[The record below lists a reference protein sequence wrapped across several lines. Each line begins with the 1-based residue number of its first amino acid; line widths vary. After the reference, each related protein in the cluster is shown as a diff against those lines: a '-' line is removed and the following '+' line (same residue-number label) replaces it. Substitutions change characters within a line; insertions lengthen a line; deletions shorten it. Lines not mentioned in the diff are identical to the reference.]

1 MIHFLFVR
9 TLAVV
14 CVLGLACV
22 ARGQA
27 VSPYK
32 SPELTSNIF
41 GGDITLPEA
50 DRQAVAT
57 QLALLTRN
65 TLKYDD
71 KGDYAKASRLL
82 GVALRLDPKNRAAIV
97 VNANLEQGAPP
108 EAEKGFN
115 RNDAIKEIRAA
126 AKASVDTKKKPDQ
139 TLGAY
144 LYGAINTVARND
156 DDTFEIEML
165 KRDGIVLDWGF
176 AEGKAAKAPADTRPA
191 PAGKAK
197 LQDKIQGMVVLGRD
211 EGRMFGKIVE
221 IIATKPPTAVRPNT
235 LRQIRVL
242 GNVGEQMRISLEEA
256 SRVVRQRNEKA
267 FNDLHVEISFGD
279 KYSAKDGGSAGC
291 AYTLLLLSM
300 MGEIDLAT
308 DFAITGDVTID
319 GKVRPVGGVYA
330 KIAGAAKDGAKVVV
344 IPTVNASALPD
355 AYLLEGPSALW
366 TAQVFGVETVDDAIK
381 IVQPK
386 RDEKT
391 IEAMKLF
398 DELRTAVG
406 KKPVFTLNQ
415 PEFKEKLAKIRELA
429 PTHLSAQY
437 LQLFASGK
445 GPKTLTLNASISE
458 AMAAIGPMRNGLSGF
473 ADPAF
478 GSRQNLDNARRELTK
493 IDAVVDP
500 ACKPFTK
507 ALADYC
513 VAYNQWNAIEAGED
527 IGAKFRAR
535 EAMRGRIGAVQS
547 ALEKITSDKDSM
559 ARLLRGE

>member
-1 MIHFLFVR
+1 MQSIIVR
-9 TLAVV
+9 ALAVA
-14 CVLGLACV
+14 CVLGLACA
-22 ARGQA
+22 ARGQ
-27 VSPYK
+27 VVTPYK
-32 SPELTSNIF
+32 SPEITSDIF
-41 GGDITLPEA
+41 GGEITLPEA
-50 DRQAVAT
+50 DRKAAAT
-57 QLALLTRN
+57 KLALLARN
-65 TLKYDD
+65 TLKYED

-82 GVALRLDPKNRAAIV
+82 GIALRLDPKNRAAIV

-115 RNDAIKEIRAA
+115 RNDAIKEIRGF
-126 AKASVDTKKKPDQ
+126 AKSSVDTKKKPDQ

-144 LYGAINTVARND
+144 LYGAINTIARND

-165 KRDGIVLDWGF
+165 KRDGIVLDWGY
-176 AEGKAAKAPADTRPA
+176 AEGKGGKGPAETRPA
-191 PAGKAK
+191 PAGRAK

-221 IIATKPPTAVRPNT
+221 IIATKPPTTVRPT
-235 LRQIRVL
+235 ALRQIRVL

-256 SRVVRQRNEKA
+256 TRVVRQRNEKA
-267 FNDLHVEISFGD
+267 YNDLHIEISFGD

-330 KIAGAAKDGAKVVV
+330 KIAGAAKDGAKLVV
-344 IPTVNASALPD
+344 IPTVNASALAD
-355 AYLLEGPSALW
+355 AYLLEGPTALW

-386 RDEKT
+386 RDEKVV
-391 IEAMKLF
+391 EAIKLF

-415 PEFKEKLAKIRELA
+415 PEYKDKLAKIRDLA

-437 LQLFASGK
+437 LQLYAGGK
-445 GPKTLTLNASISE
+445 GPKSLTLNASISE
-458 AMAAIGPMRNGLSGF
+458 AMAAIGPLRNGLSGF
-473 ADPAF
+473 GDPAF
-478 GSRQNLDNARRELTK
+478 GTRQNLENARRELTK

-513 VAYNQWNAIEAGED
+513 LAYSQWAAIEASDDVGSK
-527 IGAKFRAR
+527 IRAR
-535 EAMRGRIGAVQS
+535 EAMRGRVGAVQA

-559 ARLLRGE
+559 SRLLRGE